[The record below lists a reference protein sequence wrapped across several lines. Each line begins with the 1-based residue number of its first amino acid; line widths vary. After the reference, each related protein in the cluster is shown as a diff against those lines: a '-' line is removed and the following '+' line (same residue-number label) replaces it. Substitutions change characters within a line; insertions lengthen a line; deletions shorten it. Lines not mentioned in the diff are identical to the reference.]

1 MEPANLQ
8 TDPADLRTDLVAER
22 EPAGL
27 GAGSLA
33 TPHVIRHQRLRIL
46 RAIAEEVVASGYRG
60 TTIAAIVKRAGVAR
74 ASFYDSFANK
84 EECFLAA
91 CELAGEEAM
100 RRVEGAVREAPPSW
114 ARRVRDGIGAFLS
127 FATAEPALVRIFV
140 LEAPAAGPAAAG
152 LYERTV
158 RAVVPMFRLG
168 RRCSSARQLPPTLEE
183 TVVGG
188 IVWIVYQRL
197 ALGRPE
203 ELERLMGEL
212 VEFALTPYLGAEAAR
227 RVAEE

>member
-1 MEPANLQ
+1 MDPLTQGEPAVL
-8 TDPADLRTDLVAER
+8 PEIVRA
-22 EPAGL
+22 EPAP
-27 GAGSLA
+27 
-33 TPHVIRHQRLRIL
+33 TPVARHQRSRIL
-46 RAIAEEVVASGYRG
+46 RALAEEVAASGYRA

-74 ASFYDSFANK
+74 SSFYESFANK

-100 RRVEGAVREAPPSW
+100 RRVERAVREAPPSW
-114 ARRVRDGIGAFLS
+114 ARRVRDGIGAFLA
-127 FATAEPALVRIFV
+127 FATAEPALARIFV
-140 LEAPAAGPAAAG
+140 LEAPAAGPAAAE

-158 RAVVPMFRLG
+158 RAVLPMFRLG
-168 RRCSSARQLPPTLEE
+168 RRCSRAERMPETLEE

-197 ALGRPE
+197 ALGKPE
-203 ELERLMGEL
+203 ELEGLMSEL

>member
-1 MEPANLQ
+1 MDAANLEMDRPTREQ
-8 TDPADLRTDLVAER
+8 PPPFVAD
-22 EPAGL
+22 
-27 GAGSLA
+27 
-33 TPHVIRHQRLRIL
+33 HQRSRIL

-60 TTIAAIVKRAGVAR
+60 TTIGAIVKRAGVAR
-74 ASFYDSFANK
+74 SSFYDCFANK

-91 CELAGEEAM
+91 CELAGTEAM
-100 RRVEGAVREAPPSW
+100 RRVEGAVREAPPTW
-114 ARRVRDGIGAFLS
+114 ARRVRDGIGAFLG
-127 FATAEPALVRIFV
+127 FAGAEPALARIFV
-140 LEAPAAGPAAAG
+140 LEAPAAGPATAE

-168 RRCSSARQLPPTLEE
+168 RRCSAAGRLPATLEE

-188 IVWIVYQRL
+188 VIWIVCQRL

-203 ELERLMGEL
+203 ELEKLIGEL

-227 RVAEE
+227 RVAEEQRRPGTSSL